1 MTTTNSTL
9 NATAKKLIKR
19 DMFSVLLEKFEK
31 EGFAASITK
40 GETTIEITADMMNE
54 FLENEIRLLDNK
66 NKVDKKP
73 TAKQNVNEEIKNAIM
88 ALMSDGVERT
98 VSTIMKDCP
107 ECAECSNQRASALVR
122 QLKDEGKLERKEI
135 KRVAYF
141 VKVGD

>member
-31 EGFAASITK
+31 EGFTASITK
-40 GETTIEITADMMNE
+40 GETTIEITTDMMNE

-73 TAKQNVNEEIKNAIM
+73 TAKQNANEEIKNAIM

-107 ECAECSNQRASALVR
+107 ECAEFSNQRASALVR

>member
-31 EGFAASITK
+31 EGFTASITK

-73 TAKQNVNEEIKNAIM
+73 TAKQNANEEIKNAIM

-98 VSTIMKDCP
+98 VSTIIKDCP
-107 ECAECSNQRASALVR
+107 ECADFNNQRVSALVR